1 MKCTVPNGYNQ
12 RNGGG
17 HGVIRKPRAHDSMEK
32 NGIGKILLERRTELS
47 LTQREVAIFVGITEA
62 TVSRRESGD
71 IDNMR
76 RDKIARPA
84 EVLRV
89 SPLLIMGDE
98 NFDCTYV
105 PPTAEELDLLE
116 KWRTLE
122 LGDKEIIRELIK
134 RLRLL
139 ARNTRNSPANSVVT
153 QKNYNGNNYF
163 GINGGNFN
171 SNVSAQ

>member
-1 MKCTVPNGYNQ
+1 MIAWKKTVSEKRCVNG
-12 RNGGG
+12 
-17 HGVIRKPRAHDSMEK
+17 
-32 NGIGKILLERRTELS
+32 RTELS
-47 LTQREVAIFVGITEA
+47 LTQREVAIFVGVTEA
-62 TVSRRESGD
+62 TVSRWESGD

-76 RDKIARPA
+76 RDKIARLA

-98 NFDCTYV
+98 NCDRTYV

-122 LGDKEIIRELIK
+122 LGDKEIIRGLIN

-139 ARNTRNSPANSVVT
+139 ARNTRNSSANSVVT
-153 QKNYNGNNYF
+153 QKKYNGNNYF
-163 GINGGNFN
+163 DINGGNFN